1 MDQKTYDSP
10 TFADIRPIRLSLVTF
25 FFWNLSIDQPRGIKK
40 VYYTH
45 TFKNLC
51 TRCIQFWSNF
61 DLPYMDKIN
70 IDDILD
76 KDVLSFELKTHSEPN
91 FWHFARFCFLPIIYS
106 KGKISCVGSKRLHLL
121 WKIRGHSETRH
132 NVPGLSFS
140 RSRFFQFSFNF
151 LTLFHFQRL
160 YPMTVIVFSRQCYL
174 KKKEGEN
181 ESLIQA
187 STSIYHVH
195 IYWPFRLGFAY
206 WYRNY
211 GSKISS
217 AFTSYPIWNDS
228 RLYFH
233 LLIGNTIH
241 IKS

>member
-1 MDQKTYDSP
+1 MLLK
-10 TFADIRPIRLSLVTF
+10 
-25 FFWNLSIDQPRGIKK
+25 SIHRSTQRHKK

-76 KDVLSFELKTHSEPN
+76 KDVLSFELKTHSKPN

-132 NVPGLSFS
+132 NVPGLSLP

-174 KKKEGEN
+174 QRRKE
-181 ESLIQA
+181 
-187 STSIYHVH
+187 
-195 IYWPFRLGFAY
+195 
-206 WYRNY
+206 
-211 GSKISS
+211 
-217 AFTSYPIWNDS
+217 
-228 RLYFH
+228 
-233 LLIGNTIH
+233 
-241 IKS
+241 

>member
-1 MDQKTYDSP
+1 
-10 TFADIRPIRLSLVTF
+10 
-25 FFWNLSIDQPRGIKK
+25 
-40 VYYTH
+40 
-45 TFKNLC
+45 
-51 TRCIQFWSNF
+51 
-61 DLPYMDKIN
+61 MDKIN

-76 KDVLSFELKTHSEPN
+76 KDVLSFELKTHSKPN

-106 KGKISCVGSKRLHLL
+106 KDKISCVGNKRLHLL
-121 WKIRGHSETRH
+121 YRKRGHSETRH
-132 NVPGLSFS
+132 NVPGLSLP

-195 IYWPFRLGFAY
+195 IYWPLRLFFAY
-206 WYRNY
+206 CYGNY

-217 AFTSYPIWNDS
+217 AYTCYPIWNDS
-228 RLYFH
+228 RHRILF
-233 LLIGNTIH
+233 IH
-241 IKS
+241 CNVRFLSQFSSKYVQGYAVIWAFSDLQKDFRFRRIRNLFLFRVVPCYCL

>member
-1 MDQKTYDSP
+1 M
-10 TFADIRPIRLSLVTF
+10 
-25 FFWNLSIDQPRGIKK
+25 
-40 VYYTH
+40 
-45 TFKNLC
+45 
-51 TRCIQFWSNF
+51 
-61 DLPYMDKIN
+61 
-70 IDDILD
+70 
-76 KDVLSFELKTHSEPN
+76 LSFELKTHSKPN

-106 KGKISCVGSKRLHLL
+106 KGQISCVGSKRLHLL

-132 NVPGLSFS
+132 NVPGLSLS

-181 ESLIQA
+181 GSLIQA

-195 IYWPFRLGFAY
+195 IYWPLRLFFAY

-217 AFTSYPIWNDS
+217 AYTNNSIWNDLRFYS
-228 RLYFH
+228 HLFVIIA
-233 LLIGNTIH
+233 LLIHRQHFSMVYFFHCNVRFLSQFSSRYVQGYVVIWAFSDLQKDFRFRRIRNLFLFRVVPCYCL
-241 IKS
+241 